1 MSKLLDGLNSSQRE
15 AVTHKTGP
23 LLIIAGP
30 GSGKTRTVV
39 YSIAYAI
46 EKGVLPDRILA
57 FSFTVKA
64 SKELRNRVK
73 EIVGKEKGDLVNIST
88 FHSFC
93 RKVLKEDIDKLGRGY
108 TPNFKSLEEKDQRK
122 IVKDLTR
129 INERQVR
136 AEVDYIQSHR
146 FPKAEDILNF
156 IKKCKAGEISPSDA
170 GNQVPDS
177 DSSEDYIKI
186 YERYEQYL
194 KDKNWIDYENQQLFT
209 DALFRNVPEIKTKW
223 QDKFKLIFVD
233 EYQDTDPIQYRVVK
247 ALAEPHQNLRVVGDD
262 DQGIYGWRGADIQN
276 ILNFEQDY
284 LSAKVISLGQNYRS
298 TQRIVETSRA
308 LAEFNPDRREKELF
322 TRNFEGE
329 KVKHLHCESDEKE
342 AATIA
347 AFIQRSIHQ
356 GDWQLDDFAVL
367 YRTNKQGHLFKTV
380 LSNLGIQYHE
390 VHDSSETRATGVS
403 IMTIHKSKGL
413 EFSNVFVTGICND
426 LLPHYYNRDEKDWPE
441 ELRLFYVAMTRAK
454 NWLCLSSYEVDTES
468 QHERGQSPFL
478 ERAYIPPS
486 LLESIETLENVL
498 IPPSPSEMTV
508 PVITGETL
516 EYVEPLPEKLLGDGM
531 IVLGVDPGNIGA
543 KTTNVGWSV
552 TQKSFD
558 GYTVVDYGT
567 LNPAGQAIDKSEQI
581 ERKINELIISR
592 SPDAI
597 AVEQIE
603 VGKDAT
609 REDWFLYVA
618 GCVATI
624 RSIATQ
630 HGIECHLYTPQH
642 VKYVA
647 TGNRNACK
655 EDVQKGVKRACD
667 LQEIPEPHHSADAIA
682 ASLCYLRSYLNSS
695 RFEGNKRKWEQY
707 EVGCGYLDKKQY
719 EAAIDEFKQT
729 INIDP
734 IFPEAYCGLGRSYL
748 AQGNLDAAE
757 NAGKKAL
764 GLTENDHP
772 DSQKLLDA
780 MGYYHSG
787 RNALTNKQFQK
798 SITEFQKSINRETIF
813 TEAHCG
819 LGKAY
824 LEIGNL
830 EAAKSAAEEALKLI
844 DNYAPARELLSD
856 VKMKSYSKG
865 KTYFGRKEYHQ
876 AIVELQRAVE
886 IDQDFKGAYLYLG
899 KTYFKLGYLEA
910 AEKETRDALRVDLNY
925 ELASEL
931 LEEIK
936 KKHKEQGD
944 DYRKKKAYTEALKSY
959 QHAIRIDDKYKD
971 AYNNLGIVY
980 RNMKEYEK
988 AVEAY
993 QRAIDID
1000 ARCHVIHNNLSI
1012 VYRRIGEYAKAVSSL
1027 KWAIAIKPDYQT
1039 AYYNLA
1045 RTYFKMENLQ
1055 EASETVLE
1063 ALRLDINDRDALKL
1077 LKDIQHAHLKQGRN
1091 YFRLSNLEAAE
1102 ISAKAALRLDSDYQ
1116 PGHKLL
1122 DNIKRAYYKQG
1133 LASTE
1138 SGKYAEAIGTLQK
1151 AIEIDSDFKE
1161 AHYLLGEAYF
1171 KIRDLEGS
1179 EKEAKEVLRID
1190 SNDELVSHLLES
1202 IKEEYYK
1209 RGLTSLKQNK
1219 WKSAEKFAKKVLKIE
1234 SSDQPAYRLLKQA
1247 YYGQGCIHIKKGAY
1261 VKGINILQKA
1271 KDIDPNCEETRYYL
1285 GWSYFRLNRLKDAQ
1299 MMIEE
1304 ALSIQPN
1311 YFQAHKLL
1319 SEIKDARNWLRSGRK
1334 KARRLAR
1341 WIINRIGF

>member
-1 MSKLLDGLNSSQRE
+1 MSKLLDELNSSQRE

-30 GSGKTRTVV
+30 GSGKTRTIVH
-39 YSIAYAI
+39 SIAYAI

-64 SKELRNRVK
+64 SEELRNRVK

-93 RKVLKEDIDKLGRGY
+93 RQVLRDDIDKLGRGY
-108 TPNFKSLEEKDQRK
+108 TPNFRALEEKDQRK

-129 INERQVR
+129 INERRVR
-136 AEVDYIQSHR
+136 AEVNYIQSHR
-146 FPKAEDILNF
+146 FPKTEDILNF
-156 IKKCKAGEISPSDA
+156 IKKCKAREISPLDA
-170 GNQVPDS
+170 GSQVPDP
-177 DSSEDYIKI
+177 DNSEAYIKI
-186 YERYEQYL
+186 YESYEQHL
-194 KDKNWIDYENQQLFT
+194 RTNSWIDYESQQIFT
-209 DALFRNVPEIKTKW
+209 DKLLREVSDVKGKW
-223 QDKFKLIFVD
+223 QDKFELIFVD
-233 EYQDTDPIQYRVVK
+233 EYQDTDPVQYRIIET
-247 ALAEPHQNLRVVGDD
+247 LAKKHLNLRVVGDD

-276 ILNFEQDY
+276 ILNFERDY
-284 LSAKVISLGQNYRS
+284 PNAKIIPLGQNYRS
-298 TQRIVETSRA
+298 TQKIVETSCA

-329 KVKHLHCESDEKE
+329 RVKYLHCENDEEE
-342 AATIA
+342 ASAIATFVHRA
-347 AFIQRSIHQ
+347 VDEGS
-356 GDWQLDDFAVL
+356 QLPSDFAVL
-367 YRTNKQGHLFKTV
+367 YRTNKQAYVFRKAFDD
-380 LSNLGIQYHE
+380 LGIRCRI
-390 VHDSSETRATGVS
+390 VHDSSDTDITAVS
-403 IMTIHKSKGL
+403 LMTIHKSKGL
-413 EFSNVFVTGICND
+413 EFPNVFVTGICQD
-426 LLPHYYNRDEKDWPE
+426 LLPHYYNSDEKDWDE
-441 ELRLFYVAMTRAK
+441 ELRLLYVAMTRAK
-454 NWLCLSSYEVDTES
+454 NWLCLSSYEEEVES
-468 QHERGQSPFL
+468 QRKRGCSPFL
-478 ERAYIPPS
+478 ERGYVPTG
-486 LLESIETLENVL
+486 LLESVETLENIP
-498 IPPSPSEMTV
+498 IPPSPEEMV
-508 PVITGETL
+508 VQIDPEEAI

-531 IVLGVDPGNIGA
+531 TVLGIDPGIQ
-543 KTTNVGWSV
+543 NVGWAI
-552 TQKSFD
+552 TQKSFA
-558 GYTVVDYGT
+558 GYTVLKYDTQTTREWQDT
-567 LNPAGQAIDKSEQI
+567 LVQTENTINKLIDQH
-581 ERKINELIISR
+581 R
-592 SPDAI
+592 PDAI
-597 AVEQIE
+597 AVEKLE
-603 VGKDAT
+603 GA
-609 REDWFLYVA
+609 REEWFRYVA

-624 RSIATQ
+624 RSIAHQ
-630 HGIECHLYTPQH
+630 SRIECYLYTPQH

-647 TGNRNACK
+647 AGDRNASK
-655 EDVQKGVKRACD
+655 EDVQKGVRRVCSN

-682 ASLCYLRSYLNSS
+682 TSLCYLRSYLNSS
-695 RFEGNKRKWEQY
+695 RFEG
-707 EVGCGYLDKKQY
+707 KKQAQEHY
-719 EAAIDEFKQT
+719 NSGLVHLDNKKYSEAINGFSEAV
-729 INIDP
+729 NIDP
-734 IFPEAYCGLGRSYL
+734 IDAKAHYGMGRAYFEQRKLTE
-748 AQGNLDAAE
+748 AE
-757 NAGKKAL
+757 NSLKETFRL
-764 GLTENDHP
+764 ENDNYQ
-772 DSQKLLDA
+772 DAQKLLNAIDS
-780 MGYYHSG
+780 YHSG
-787 RNALTNKQFQK
+787 CNCLNNSEWNIAIDKFQ
-798 SITEFQKSINRETIF
+798 ESINLEPIF
-813 TEAHCG
+813 TEAHCE
-819 LGKAY
+819 LGRAY
-824 LEIGNL
+824 LKVGSL
-830 EAAKSAAEEALKLI
+830 EAAKNATEAALKLR
-844 DNYAPARELLSD
+844 DDYPAARKLLYD
-856 VKMKSYSKG
+856 VKMKSYYKG
-865 KTYFGRKEYHQ
+865 KTYFNRKEYDQ
-876 AIVELQRAVE
+876 AIFELQRAVE
-886 IDQDFKGAYLYLG
+886 IDRGFKGAYLYLG
-899 KTYFKLGYLEA
+899 KTYFKLGDLEA

-944 DYRKKKAYTEALKSY
+944 DYRKKKVYTEALKSY

-1055 EASETVLE
+1055 EASKTVLE

-1091 YFRLSNLEAAE
+1091 YFRRSNLEAAE

-1122 DNIKRAYYKQG
+1122 ANIKRAYYKQG

-1161 AHYLLGEAYF
+1161 AHCLLGEAYF
-1171 KIRDLEGS
+1171 KIRDLEGA
-1179 EKEAKEVLRID
+1179 EKEAREVLRID

-1209 RGLTSLKQNK
+1209 RGLTSLEQNK